1 MYKRQEVVRPGRKGE
16 TLKVSRAQAMYAILL
31 YEQAEYVE
39 TMRNEGIGE
48 AEVARPVSYTHLDVY
63 KRQGASG
70 CLGPGS
76 GRGAVQA
83 GGS

>member
-1 MYKRQEVVRPGRKGE
+1 MWLLSLIHIYVVRQGKKGE

-48 AEVARPVSYTHLDVY
+48 AEDVY
-63 KRQGASG
+63 KRQMP
-70 CLGPGS
+70 CW
-76 GRGAVQA
+76 A
-83 GGS
+83 GMA